1 MKDEFVALRTVKD
14 VVNRYQSID
23 DIPVTRHL
31 IHQYRGEYAAYIAD
45 LAACKEKAKVSEQ
58 EKQQRLKQAKE
69 SDAVASKKINTKLM

>member
-1 MKDEFVALRTVKD
+1 MLKQQTIVALRTVKD

-31 IHQYRGEYAAYIAD
+31 IHLYRGSYAAYNVD

-58 EKQQRLKQAKE
+58 EKQQCLKQVKE
-69 SDAVASKKINTKLM
+69 SDAVASKKNNK

>member
-1 MKDEFVALRTVKD
+1 MLKQRTIVALRTVKD

-31 IHQYRGEYAAYIAD
+31 IHQYRGAYAAYNAD

-69 SDAVASKKINTKLM
+69 SDASKKNKN

>member
-1 MKDEFVALRTVKD
+1 MLKQRTIVALRTVKD
-14 VVNRYQSID
+14 VNRYQSID

-31 IHQYRGEYAAYIAD
+31 IHQYRGAYAAYNAD

-69 SDAVASKKINTKLM
+69 SDAVASKKK

>member
-1 MKDEFVALRTVKD
+1 MLKQRTIVALRTVKD

-23 DIPVTRHL
+23 DIPVTCHL
-31 IHQYRGEYAAYIAD
+31 VHKYHGAYAAYNVD

-69 SDAVASKKINTKLM
+69 SDAVASKKK

>member
-1 MKDEFVALRTVKD
+1 MLKQRTIVALRTVKD

-31 IHQYRGEYAAYIAD
+31 IHQYRGAYAAYNAD

-69 SDAVASKKINTKLM
+69 SDAVASKKKKKK